1 MAGGLPGQG
10 PSVLDQGRSSLGVV
24 NQHRVERM
32 RPNGDAGVI
41 DRRKILASI
50 SSGFGLWFAVESSG
64 YHAHQ
69 TVEATE

>member
-1 MAGGLPGQG
+1 
-10 PSVLDQGRSSLGVV
+10 
-24 NQHRVERM
+24 M